1 MRINFLTLLCLVFLT
16 LGVFS
21 CGDDE
26 SSMATPD
33 YESVAVGQMEMN
45 YNGED
50 WTSTTVTGI
59 NSTAI
64 STITAEG
71 GLNLIFIVLENTD
84 PGTYT
89 VGGSNLTSITV
100 RNLVASE
107 EFSTSNEA
115 TASGEIIIAEKN
127 TTDKTISG
135 SFNAIVVAEN
145 GESRTVGTGLF
156 NQISYSQ

>member
-1 MRINFLTLLCLVFLT
+1 MIKINFLTLLCLGFLT
-16 LGVFS
+16 FGVFS

-26 SSMATPD
+26 SSPD
-33 YESVAVGQMEMN
+33 YETVAVGQMEMT

-50 WTSTTVTGI
+50 WESSSVTGI
-59 NSTAI
+59 KSTAI

-71 GLNLIFIVLENTD
+71 GLNLLFIVLENTD

-89 VGGSNLTSITV
+89 MGGSNLTSLTV

-107 EFSTSNEA
+107 DYTTSNEA
-115 TASGEIIIAEKN
+115 TASGEIIIASKN
-127 TTDKTISG
+127 ETDETISG
-135 SFNAIVVAEN
+135 SFNAVVVDAN
-145 GESRTVGTGLF
+145 GDSRTVATGLF